1 MPTDARLSWAT
12 CSPPASWGAARQ
24 ARPILQRLAQEE
36 PAGGLERSHP
46 AWDRDAS
53 REKPLKSAERGPQQG
68 GVRHDVGAGGV
79 LNWGLWARWRDAW
92 SGTRNKAGEAVV
104 RTLGWKDCQVRDYQ
118 ARAGPW
124 GAGERAQEAGRRGL
138 PWWVGSED
146 GRVDLGL
153 SSIKCSG

>member
-24 ARPILQRLAQEE
+24 GRPILQRLAQEE

-68 GVRHDVGAGGV
+68 GVRHDVGAGV
-79 LNWGLWARWRDAW
+79 
-92 SGTRNKAGEAVV
+92 S
-104 RTLGWKDCQVRDYQ
+104 
-118 ARAGPW
+118 
-124 GAGERAQEAGRRGL
+124 
-138 PWWVGSED
+138 
-146 GRVDLGL
+146 
-153 SSIKCSG
+153 